1 MSGASFPR
9 ESRGLQGLWSL
20 CQVHF
25 AGGQA
30 GLAPMSRGQ
39 GLPGGLGAPSRSSSV
54 TPRGCGPA
62 PGPGCGREPPG
73 AGGVGAL
80 LVRACTLGSV
90 CACEC
95 VSMCVALCPSAL
107 CVAHLLH

>member
-1 MSGASFPR
+1 MSGASFLR

-39 GLPGGLGAPSRSSSV
+39 GLPGGLGAPSRSSSI
-54 TPRGCGPA
+54 TPP
-62 PGPGCGREPPG
+62 PPPPPG
-73 AGGVGAL
+73 AAGLPQGLGAAGSLLERVGWGPCWFEH
-80 LVRACTLGSV
+80 VR
-90 CACEC
+90 
-95 VSMCVALCPSAL
+95 
-107 CVAHLLH
+107 

>member
-1 MSGASFPR
+1 MQMSSAPRSPHVWGQFPPGV
-9 ESRGLQGLWSL
+9 RGLQELRSL

-62 PGPGCGREPPG
+62 PGPECGQEPPG

-80 LVRACTLGSV
+80 LVRACT
-90 CACEC
+90 
-95 VSMCVALCPSAL
+95 
-107 CVAHLLH
+107 